1 MARLLCIRHAES
13 TWNALGRWQG
23 QADPP
28 LSEAGRR
35 TADALAERL
44 AAEVAGCAGLVT
56 SDLIR
61 ARDTAGIL
69 GRALALVPETWPA
82 LREADI
88 GHWSGRVSAEI
99 EALWPDDY
107 RRFRKGDP
115 ELRPGGG
122 ESRRALRARALAAV
136 RLLEQRFPGGPVV
149 VVTHLGWLRALAPG
163 LELPNAGT
171 LWLDSGALDGAEPA
185 WHAEESRAWRAEESQ

>member
-1 MARLLCIRHAES
+1 MRLLCIRHAES

-35 TADALAERL
+35 AADALAEQL
-44 AAEVAGCAGLVT
+44 AGEIGRCAGLVT

-61 ARDTAGIL
+61 ARETAGIL
-69 GRALALVPETWPA
+69 ARRWTLEPETWPA

-88 GHWSGRVSAEI
+88 GSWSGRVSAEI
-99 EALWPDDY
+99 AVLWPEEY
-107 RRFRKGDP
+107 RRFRAGDP

-122 ESRRALRARALAAV
+122 ESRRALRERALAAV
-136 RLLEQRFPGGPVV
+136 RALEERFEGAPVV

-163 LELPNAGT
+163 LQLDNAGT
-171 LWLDSGALDGAEPA
+171 LWLDSATLDGAPPV
-185 WHAEESRAWRAEESQ
+185 WRAEEAL